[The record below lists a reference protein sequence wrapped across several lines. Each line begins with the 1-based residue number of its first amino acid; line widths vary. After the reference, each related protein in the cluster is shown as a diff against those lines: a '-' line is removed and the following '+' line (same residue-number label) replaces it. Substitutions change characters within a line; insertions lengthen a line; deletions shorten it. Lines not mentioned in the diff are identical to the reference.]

1 MSEKAAEEAE
11 IRDRCLTE
19 FFTRYDRGQAIR
31 EALPAIL
38 HDLLRARLEELVKG
52 MPLSDGGL
60 RLSGDVAQRVAVLT
74 RMHYDFLEPAD
85 KERLLADADRLIK
98 ALLALQEAP
107 R

>member
-74 RMHYDFLEPAD
+74 RMRQLESRRPRASGRLGGRGVGCPA
-85 KERLLADADRLIK
+85 A
-98 ALLALQEAP
+98 
-107 R
+107 